1 MCHRVEVFIPCLRP
15 CTILLLFFRGS
26 YNLQTKERKHKEQGQ
41 EDGYNEQSKAASA
54 GTRQKGRTN
63 GHENGKGHHEAST
76 TLPVRD
82 KNCGGSTTLF
92 SCRYSNIVGKECSIR
107 QGLAV
112 PDEKDVLGGN
122 EETGRMSR
130 GALVIHDGL
139 FHAGNTDRR
148 IEPEAKGLTE
158 YI

>member
-1 MCHRVEVFIPCLRP
+1 MYYDTAFY
-15 CTILLLFFRGS
+15 S
-26 YNLQTKERKHKEQGQ
+26 YDTAFYSVLSCSFSQCLQTKERKDKEQGQ
-41 EDGYNEQSKAASA
+41 KHGYNEQSKATRA

-63 GHENGKGHHEAST
+63 GHDNGKGHHEAST
-76 TLPVRD
+76 PLAVRD
-82 KNCGGSTTLF
+82 ENCDGRAVATSFGT
-92 SCRYSNIVGKECSIR
+92 RYSNIVLQQCSIR

-122 EETGRMSR
+122 QETRRVSR
-130 GALVIHDGL
+130 SALVLNDGL

-158 YI
+158 G